1 MKIKDLLHKGGFFII
16 SRSLVII
23 NLIIISDAK
32 ADSYYL
38 SELGNNSNSGSQNFP
53 LLNVN
58 GLDGIQLFAGD
69 KVYFHE
75 GHSFS
80 GSASIDA
87 NGSSSNPIQIRS
99 YRNSNSSSSN
109 SKPILTGSWNRQ
121 YIFSINDSDGIEFH
135 NLILENNRN
144 GGVSYGI
151 YGSPSV
157 SDNELNHLKFIDLDF
172 RDIKGS
178 NDSTHESIGLFL
190 DVPDWVN
197 WVKYSDVVVSN
208 CTFSN
213 IDGIGCMI
221 RDQCQNIADVKVRNL
236 NPDYYFPSEKIS
248 VVDNYGTNCYRN
260 LCRLNGTKNSIF
272 ERNVMDSTV
281 EGSAFWCFAAD
292 STLVQHNLFMRLR
305 NSSADSYVCHFD
317 YNCTNTLMQY
327 NVGFDVDGGLV
338 QMIAFSGNLNNFQE
352 AAVARYNL
360 GIDIGFRNAINS
372 SIFFLNGIVDGGLIY
387 NNTAVTYSK
396 SQYKGIGYNNWGN
409 GGWPSNCLIYNNLF
423 YAADTVVG
431 HHYIKRGF
439 LLGNEVSHN
448 LYGGNVNVPTTQE
461 NDLVD
466 VNALTG
472 DPWFFDNQLTYEEI
486 LNLYYE
492 LGDWN
497 QVRDQISRQ
506 FRIKYPSKAN
516 GTGRLI
522 PFNGSYDFFGN
533 LVSDFSS
540 PSVGFHEYTNDPYVD
555 SDADKMPDQW
565 ELIYNFNPM
574 VSSDALLDSDS
585 DGTSNLEEFAFNG
598 DPSNAADSGY
608 SVSYSIS
615 SVNGDVVVNQLV
627 PNYNHLLDYN
637 FLLNAYMSTNLIDW
651 ELAQTVVDGIELD
664 FYAPA
669 VDRLSKQLIIDQ
681 DVPSVFFKTVVE

>member
-1 MKIKDLLHKGGFFII
+1 
-16 SRSLVII
+16 
-23 NLIIISDAK
+23 
-32 ADSYYL
+32 
-38 SELGNNSNSGSQNFP
+38 
-53 LLNVN
+53 
-58 GLDGIQLFAGD
+58 
-69 KVYFHE
+69 
-75 GHSFS
+75 
-80 GSASIDA
+80 
-87 NGSSSNPIQIRS
+87 
-99 YRNSNSSSSN
+99 
-109 SKPILTGSWNRQ
+109 
-121 YIFSINDSDGIEFH
+121 
-135 NLILENNRN
+135 
-144 GGVSYGI
+144 VSY
-151 YGSPSV
+151 
-157 SDNELNHLKFIDLDF
+157 NELNHLKFIDLDF

-236 NPDYYFPSEKIS
+236 NPNDYFPSENIS

-272 ERNVMDSTV
+272 ERNVMDFTM
-281 EGSAFWCFAAD
+281 EGSAFWCFAAE

-360 GIDIGFRNAINS
+360 GIDIGFRDEINS
-372 SIFFLNGIVDGGLIY
+372 SIFFLNGIVDGGMIY

-396 SQYKGIGYNNWGN
+396 SRYKGIAYNNWGN

-466 VNALTG
+466 INALTG
-472 DPWFFDNQLTYEEI
+472 DPWFFDNQLTYQDI
-486 LNLYYE
+486 INLYYDE
-492 LGDWN
+492 GDWN
-497 QVRDQISRQ
+497 KVRDQISRQ
-506 FRIKYPSKAN
+506 FRIKYPSQAN

-533 LVSDFSS
+533 TVSDFSF
-540 PSVGFHEYTNDPYVD
+540 PSIGFHEYTNDSYVD

-574 VSSDALLDSDS
+574 GSSDASYDFDS
-585 DGTSNLEEFAFNG
+585 DGFSNFEEFAING
-598 DPSNAADSGY
+598 NPVEASDTGY
-608 SVSYSIS
+608 RYSYSLTKT
-615 SVNGDVVVNQLV
+615 NGIINVSHLIPMSDHLQ
-627 PNYNHLLDYN
+627 NYGLSLKG
-637 FLLNAYMSTNLIDW
+637 YMSTNLIDW
-651 ELAQTVVDGIELD
+651 QYVQNLTSRTNLDYYGAGVHQVTDELV
-664 FYAPA
+664 
-669 VDRLSKQLIIDQ
+669 IDQ
-681 DVPSVFFKTVVE
+681 SSSSMFFKTIVE